1 MIYWELISWEDTK
14 NNCTHTHSLFVF
26 LDELD
31 ILRLLLHL
39 MQALKQSPERLLI
52 DLCKVHC
59 LGVLHH
65 AVFPVR
71 RKRGGERRRGEGR
84 GGERREGKGGK
95 GGEGRGREGRGGE
108 GGDGGRGGSK
118 RIQIYQCHSILVGM
132 ESTIQFNSVSR
143 TYHSLICSSILC
155 CNVSREKGSRD
166 VR

>member
-71 RKRGGERRRGEGR
+71 RKRGGERRGGEGR
-84 GGERREGKGGK
+84 GGEEREEKGREGREERGG
-95 GGEGRGREGRGGE
+95 GGRGGE
-108 GGDGGRGGSK
+108 GREEMEGGEGVKGFK
-118 RIQIYQCHSILVGM
+118 Y
-132 ESTIQFNSVSR
+132 TSV
-143 TYHSLICSSILC
+143 TQY
-155 CNVSREKGSRD
+155 
-166 VR
+166 